1 MKTNLRTIQIH
12 GRRGPRRRSGRRARP
27 RLAATTAAI
36 LLFAALVRGSA
47 AVAVAPADIGRAEAT
62 YAALQDEIRALQ
74 GELDSLQ
81 TRGGRIAEEAL
92 QASSELE
99 ATRQQLIETRS
110 RLERARSMYD
120 ERVELLEDRARDA
133 FISGGPGSNIG
144 FLLSSASLADLSD
157 RLQFVDQVS
166 ASDADLASQVETLK
180 AGLSRDARAL
190 ERLRADQQAVYDALR
205 QRELELEQ
213 QFALQQALIDDIEA
227 RKRDAARTIGRL
239 KRERREQLAARYAA
253 SFGGEVPSGVFQACP
268 VGQPRAFGDDFGAS
282 RYSGGYHLH
291 AGNDI
296 LAPMG
301 TPIYAP
307 FDGTASDAS
316 NGLGG
321 LSVYVHG
328 EAGYVYNAHLSQLGQ
343 LGPVRAGDVIGYV
356 GDSGNA
362 QGGPPHDHFEW
373 HPDAMPTSW
382 PSSSYGHSSIGD
394 ALNPYPLLLQVC

>member
-1 MKTNLRTIQIH
+1 VLA
-12 GRRGPRRRSGRRARP
+12 RGTGA
-27 RLAATTAAI
+27 
-36 LLFAALVRGSA
+36 G
-47 AVAVAPADIGRAEAT
+47 AVSPADINRAEAR
-62 YAALQDEIRALQ
+62 YAALQDEIGAKQ
-74 GELDSLQ
+74 GELEALQ
-81 TRGGRIAEEAL
+81 TRGAEIAEEVL
-92 QASSELE
+92 QASDELE

-110 RLERARSMYD
+110 RLERVRAIYD

-166 ASDADLASQVETLK
+166 ASDAEIASDVESLK

-190 ERLRADQQAVYDALR
+190 EKLRADQQAVYDDLR
-205 QRELELEQ
+205 QRELVLQQ

-227 RKRDAARTIGRL
+227 RKKEAAHAIARL
-239 KRERREQLAARYAA
+239 KRERREQLVARYAA
-253 SFGGEVPSGVFQACP
+253 SFGGQVQNGVFQTCP
-268 VGQPRAFGDDFGAS
+268 VGQPRAFGDDFGAP
-282 RYSGGYHLH
+282 RYAGGYHLH

-328 EAGYVYNAHLSQLGQ
+328 AAGYVYNAHLSQLGQ

-356 GDSGNA
+356 GDSGDA

-373 HPDAMPTSW
+373 HPNAMPASW
-382 PSSSYGHSSIGD
+382 PSSSYGYSSIDD

>member
-1 MKTNLRTIQIH
+1 MKMTPSTIRI
-12 GRRGPRRRSGRRARP
+12 RRPRDRRRRPGRRARP
-27 RLAATTAAI
+27 SLAATTAAL
-36 LLFAALVRGSA
+36 LLFAVLVRGSA
-47 AVAVAPADIGRAEAT
+47 AAAVAPADIHRAEAT
-62 YAALQDEIRALQ
+62 YAALQEEIRTLQ

-81 TRGGRIAEEAL
+81 TRGAEIAEEVL
-92 QASSELE
+92 RASDELD
-99 ATRQQLIETRS
+99 ATRQRLIETRS
-110 RLERARSMYD
+110 RLERARLVYD
-120 ERVELLEDRARDA
+120 ERLELLEDRARDA

-166 ASDADLASQVETLK
+166 ASDAEIASQVEHLK
-180 AGLSRDARAL
+180 AELSRDARAL
-190 ERLRADQQAVYDALR
+190 ERLRAGQQAVYDDLR
-205 QRELELEQ
+205 RRELELQQ
-213 QFALQQALIDDIEA
+213 QFELQQALIDDIA
-227 RKRDAARTIGRL
+227 AKKREAARTIATL
-239 KRERREQLAARYAA
+239 KQERREQLAARYAA
-253 SFGGEVPSGVFQACP
+253 SLGGGVSSGVFQACP

-301 TPIYAP
+301 TPIHAP
-307 FDGTASDAS
+307 FDGIASDAS

-328 EAGYVYNAHLSQLGQ
+328 AAGYVYNAHLSQLGQ

-373 HPDAMPTSW
+373 HPNTMPTTW
-382 PSSSYGHSSIGD
+382 PASSYGHSSIGD